1 MEDASMRILLV
12 EDNKELVSLLQ
23 KGLER
28 SGISVDSVGNA
39 ADAVHALAT
48 IRYAAVVLDLGLP
61 DEDGLA
67 WLRGVRDRGDS
78 TPVLI
83 LTARDGVSDRVIG
96 LKAGA
101 DDYLVKPFAME
112 ELEARLRALLRR
124 SGNLLGQRLTLGNVA
139 LDTEGRLVTIDG
151 TVRPFS
157 SRETA
162 VLEILLRR
170 CGNVAPKRLFEDHLF
185 GLSDDVGSN
194 AVEVYIHRLRRMLA
208 DCGATVQVHT
218 VRGVGYM
225 LAEAKSG

>member
-1 MEDASMRILLV
+1 MRILLV
-12 EDNKELVSLLQ
+12 EDNAKLVDLVV

-28 SGISVDSVGNA
+28 SGFSADPVGNA
-39 ADAVHALAT
+39 ADASHALAT

-61 DEDGLA
+61 DEDRLT
-67 WLRGVRDRGDS
+67 WLRTVRACGDS
-78 TPVLI
+78 THVLV

-96 LKAGA
+96 LRTGA

-112 ELEARLRALLRR
+112 ELVARLRALLRR
-124 SGNLLGQRLTLGNVA
+124 SDNLLGQRLTLGNVA
-139 LDTEGRLVTIDG
+139 LDTEGRQVTVDG

-185 GLSDDVGSN
+185 GLTDEVGSN
-194 AVEVYIHRLRRMLA
+194 AVEVYIHRLRRRLT
-208 DCGATVQVHT
+208 DSGATVQVHT

-225 LAEAKSG
+225 LAEAKAG